1 MSVLSAQ
8 FPLTM
13 PEVVKY
19 LEDNPRLTM
28 LDLDKAHL
36 VTIIDALYDKIADM
50 EVAIKSLEDSIL

>member
-1 MSVLSAQ
+1 
-8 FPLTM
+8 M